1 MMIRRRG
8 EWLVAAVGDEL
19 VMMSAEQGHYM
30 GLSGVG
36 PRIWQLLET
45 PQELETLCARLQ
57 AEFEIDDDACRRE
70 VERFLETLASHGAV
84 TLDTAAAG

>member
-1 MMIRRRG
+1 MMIKRRG

-36 PRIWQLLET
+36 PRIWELIET
-45 PQELETLCARLQ
+45 PHDLDTLCAKLQ
-57 AEFEIDDDACRRE
+57 AEFEVEPEPCRSE
-70 VERFLETLASHGAV
+70 VERFLEALVSHGAV
-84 TLDTAAAG
+84 TLDPPPAG